1 MAILTDIEL
10 VLLKRKWKRKELNNL
25 SKAGSQYGVFSSL
38 FFISGIGVMVA
49 HPSTRG
55 EVGVRFFG
63 PAQSFSTLISGV
75 SVTVAYFTFQWRG
88 EVQFL
93 SPLDFN

>member
-1 MAILTDIEL
+1 VET
-10 VLLKRKWKRKELNNL
+10 KGTNNL

-38 FFISGIGVMVA
+38 FFISGMGVMVA
-49 HPSTRG
+49 RRPSG
-55 EVGVRFFG
+55 PEDDVRIVG

-75 SVTVAYFTFQWRG
+75 SVTVAHFTFQWRG
-88 EVQFL
+88 DVQFV